1 MIRLNTN
8 VQLDN
13 GAVATH
19 YVLGIV
25 TVANQKIDLTLDGFI
40 NAELANTAMRKMN
53 LEKQQ
58 KDLINQFREIAEK
71 EEQTEKEQ
79 NTMSDLQNQINEI
92 AAEINASKEYSNYV
106 IDCEFASIPYT
117 ENITKSYILEEIL
130 KLDKFKDATE
140 YNVK

>member
-79 NTMSDLQNQINEI
+79 DTMSNLQNQINEI
-92 AAEINASKEYSNYV
+92 ATEINASKEYSNYV

>member
-58 KDLINQFREIAEK
+58 KELINQFREIAEK

-79 NTMSDLQNQINEI
+79 DTMSDLQSQINEI

-106 IDCEFASIPYT
+106 VDCEFASIPYT
-117 ENITKSYILEEIL
+117 ENITESYILEEIL
-130 KLDKFKDATE
+130 KLDKFKDATQYSE
-140 YNVK
+140 

>member
-8 VQLDN
+8 IQLDN
-13 GAVATH
+13 GAVAKH

-25 TVANQKIDLTLDGFI
+25 TVSTQKIDLTLDGFVST
-40 NAELANTAMRKMN
+40 ELADVAMNKLK
-53 LEKQQ
+53 LERQQ
-58 KDLINQFREIAEK
+58 KELINQFREIAEK

-79 NTMSDLQNQINEI
+79 DTMSNLQNQINEI

>member
-79 NTMSDLQNQINEI
+79 DTMSNLQNQINEI

-130 KLDKFKDATE
+130 KLDKFKDATQYSE
-140 YNVK
+140 

>member
-79 NTMSDLQNQINEI
+79 DTMSNLQNQINEI

>member
-58 KDLINQFREIAEK
+58 KDSINQFREIAEK

-79 NTMSDLQNQINEI
+79 DTMSNLQNQINEI